1 MIEAEVAT
9 RDSFPID
16 ATSCEWDVVDLMPSF
31 DGRDFDWVRRGFIP
45 KAKDET
51 WFIFFEEGWLYLH
64 RARSGACFARLKFEE
79 REGRQVSTT
88 AWFRK
93 GARLGYQA
101 TWNRSDK
108 IRAQETRT
116 QLVRQHRPHFAS
128 LTAGNT
134 SCVPVSLV

>member
-1 MIEAEVAT
+1 MVEVAT

-16 ATSCEWDVVDLMPSF
+16 VTPCEWEAVDLVLSF

-45 KAKDET
+45 KEKGET

-64 RARSGACFARLKFEE
+64 RAHSGACFIRLRFEE
-79 REGRQVSTT
+79 REGRQVATT

-93 GARLGYQA
+93 GGHLGYQV

-108 IRAQETRT
+108 
-116 QLVRQHRPHFAS
+116 
-128 LTAGNT
+128 
-134 SCVPVSLV
+134 